1 MVFTIQSVL
10 VVVVSTKQSTLSNN
24 LCPEIHEKLYHPII
38 LLLLSVSL
46 LSISVVRRSYQNQW
60 LIKWKRLH
68 YDTAR
73 DVSCHYCV
81 LVLKLGKVISMGMGD
96 NAFVYKGY
104 SNWKAATG
112 NKGAFCNVHKLVIE
126 HVVAIPCFLLS
137 AFRKS

>member
-1 MVFTIQSVL
+1 M
-10 VVVVSTKQSTLSNN
+10 VVSTEQSALSNN

-38 LLLLSVSL
+38 LLLLSGSL
-46 LSISVVRRSYQNQW
+46 LSILVVRRSYQNQW

-68 YDTAR
+68 YDTTR
-73 DVSCHYCV
+73 DVSCYYCV
-81 LVLKLGKVISMGMGD
+81 LALKLAKVKSMGMGD

-126 HVVAIPCFLLS
+126 YLVDIPCFLLS